1 MRIASAVGI
10 GFGLS
15 MLAGNIGVMAQA
27 NLSAFHGA
35 WLSGSGDCAD
45 VYSSAGKETSF
56 KKPIDIFAP
65 AFIISGNRLRTP
77 QATCRIKSVSAA
89 GERQRLV
96 LGCANAV
103 SGSEV
108 RVLMSVQPDGTL
120 KRYFNE
126 QDTMGTQ
133 YRRCSR

>member
-1 MRIASAVGI
+1 M
-10 GFGLS
+10 
-15 MLAGNIGVMAQA
+15 Q
-27 NLSAFHGA
+27 
-35 WLSGSGDCAD
+35 GSGDCTD
-45 VYSSAGKETSF
+45 VYSFARKETSF

-65 AFIISGNRLRTP
+65 AFIISGSRLKTP
-77 QATCRIKSVSAA
+77 QATCRIKSVNAA

-96 LGCANAV
+96 LGCANAI
-103 SGSEV
+103 SASEV
-108 RVLMSVQPDGTL
+108 RVLMSAQPDGTL